1 MDPRS
6 FVALFAQLHLAFGN
20 RRVHGGGF
28 PSQMLPQICPKQ
40 CVCDHTTQ
48 RNCTMLYRSRTF
60 GHPEVMRNGPKVVRC
75 RVCSTASR
83 FWQRK
88 GTGRSEGVSLHSCC
102 RSHAECNGNVTA
114 QLDKISNYF
123 QGNKIICV
131 NIYMGSTDSVNDQ
144 NKTANYNVRVC
155 SINAVIFN
163 NKVWGKWFAPA
174 HIYRN
179 NMQQNTFILSSA
191 RFWQAVRAATTGR
204 KCDGIVHFPG
214 TIIQVAFPVRIC
226 GSFPF
231 PMATYSSAGLVQ
243 KTRIC
248 SSVNRA

>member
-1 MDPRS
+1 MCMWPHDSTKLHDAIQKQNIRTSWSYAKWPQGRS
-6 FVALFAQLHLAFGN
+6 LPCLLNCISLLAAEGN
-20 RRVHGGGF
+20 RAIG
-28 PSQMLPQICPKQ
+28 
-40 CVCDHTTQ
+40 
-48 RNCTMLYRSRTF
+48 
-60 GHPEVMRNGPKVVRC
+60 
-75 RVCSTASR
+75 
-83 FWQRK
+83 
-88 GTGRSEGVSLHSCC
+88 GVSLHSCC

-231 PMATYSSAGLVQ
+231 PMATYSSAEVGLA
-243 KTRIC
+243 
-248 SSVNRA
+248 N